1 MPTGYTA
8 YIEDGS
14 ITTGKEFLM
23 LCLRNFGISI
33 DIRDEPLSVPTPTHF
48 EPNPYYK
55 ESYESAVKH
64 LEEVKS
70 LDFESAKLRRRLK
83 HEHDIS
89 SAERAIERMREINRR
104 YHMVRNQ
111 VDAWVPPDSSYDGV
125 KKFALEQIDM
135 CIYDDDM
142 FSFYQKIIDEPFDD
156 CDDATKKY
164 LDKMVEFAENSVK
177 EKKRD
182 YDAEIQRAKDK
193 EQFMKAF
200 VDSLEAIG

>member
-111 VDAWVPPDSSYDGV
+111 VDAWVP
-125 KKFALEQIDM
+125 L
-135 CIYDDDM
+135 
-142 FSFYQKIIDEPFDD
+142 DD

-164 LDKMVEFAENSVK
+164 LDKMVEFAENGVK